1 MKTNWCTK
9 IVGSEVILI
18 PYTSSHVEK
27 YHGWMQSR
35 ELQELTGSEPL
46 REGPLDSPHKS
57 IYGDEDCLESIR
69 FMEEH

>member
-46 REGPLDSPHKS
+46 REGSLDSPHKS
-57 IYGDEDCLESIR
+57 I
-69 FMEEH
+69 